1 MTDLSLEASRSF
13 WHDYPDSM
21 IYRVI
26 MFMEGVENWTLDGHP
41 DVEKALAELG
51 KVLEDVSKLDL
62 DKLNFKDTLIQFCGH
77 LKSSRVLRILQA
89 FDVAH
94 PGAAAKILVHAEE
107 TSQTVDDAPGL
118 FLRRNVIFERL
129 RLLSRVFSQER
140 MSFISKALE
149 GEHA

>member
-13 WHDYPDSM
+13 WHDYPDPM

-41 DVEKALAELG
+41 DVEKALAELA